1 MHLSADADGIT
12 LRWPGD
18 LTLGAAGGPWARVE
32 VGGDL
37 RLDAIGAVADV
48 VVGGTL
54 WVRGALVAHRVE
66 AGAVEADEAALTVDR
81 LQVSGVFRCART
93 ELSVQDGGAAGVAFG
108 PGARGAMGRWAG
120 PPPRLPCAVEGPW
133 SRGTLAS
140 TPSDRTAPGA
150 HPVSS
155 GPPAASNVSQH
166 GAGGPPRWPGL
177 ATRELRGAPASAE
190 QRARV
195 VALCATLGLDAAA
208 ALGTSAGTTVD
219 VDTVV
224 LTLLRAY
231 RDARRAPPPTWLRD
245 ALG

>member
-37 RLDAIGAVADV
+37 RLDAIGTVADV

-54 WVRGALVAHRVE
+54 WVRGALVAQRVE
-66 AGAVEADEAALTVDR
+66 AGTVEADEASLTVAR
-81 LQVSGVFRCART
+81 LHVSGVLRCART
-93 ELSVQDGGAAGVAFG
+93 ELSVQDGGASGVAFG
-108 PGARGAMGRWAG
+108 PGARGAIGRWAG

-133 SRGTLAS
+133 SRGSAAS
-140 TPSDRTAPGA
+140 APSGTPPSDDPA
-150 HPVSS
+150 S
-155 GPPAASNVSQH
+155 GPQAALKASQH

-195 VALCATLGLDAAA
+195 VTLCASLGLDAGP
-208 ALGTSAGTTVD
+208 ALGPSAGTTVD